1 MKLFGYLASASE
13 QQVPFEL
20 SEATLQASPEELRDI
35 AGFLLHA
42 AETMDHMGK
51 SFDHMHLS
59 DTLRQFDNSPAFL
72 VAVSESAQAG

>member
-13 QQVPFEL
+13 QKAPLEL
-20 SEATLQASPEELRDI
+20 SEMTLLASPADLREI

-42 AETMDHMGK
+42 AKTMEHMGK

-59 DTLRQFDNSPAFL
+59 DTLHQFENSPAFI
-72 VAVSESAQAG
+72 VAVGESVQTG

>member
-13 QQVPFEL
+13 QQAPLEL
-20 SEATLQASPEELRDI
+20 SETTLLASPAELREI

-42 AETMDHMGK
+42 AESMEHMGS

-59 DTLRQFDNSPAFL
+59 DTLRQFDNSPAFI
-72 VAVSESAQAG
+72 VAVGESAQAG